1 MWPFYVDEV
10 GRCIHTPTHVNFA
23 PFFPGQ
29 GDAAPMQVQTV
40 PIEVF
45 YWSTPNGRKIT
56 VMLEE
61 LAVPYTVTF
70 VDIGKREQWTPEFSV
85 VSPNHQIPA
94 IKDPEGPGGNPIS
107 IFESGAIL
115 LYLARKF
122 ERLYPR
128 DDARRR
134 VAVEEWLMWQMASFG
149 PFLGQAHHF
158 NLAAAE
164 EVPYAIERYAG
175 FARRLYTVLE
185 QRLAGRDYVAIDD
198 YTIADIAIFCWV
210 ARHERHR
217 IDLAEYPA
225 VKEWFE
231 RIGARPAVKRGMAV
245 IKPGHDDRARLNP
258 ARLAASTAAS
268 S

>member
-1 MWPFYVDEV
+1 M
-10 GRCIHTPTHVNFA
+10 H
-23 PFFPGQ
+23 
-29 GDAAPMQVQTV
+29 VQTL

-56 VMLEE
+56 VVLEE
-61 LAVPYTVTF
+61 LGVPYTVTF
-70 VDIGKREQWTPEFSV
+70 VDIGKREQWTPEFAV

-94 IKDPEGPGGNPIS
+94 IRDPAGPGGNPIS
-107 IFESGAIL
+107 VFESGAIL

-122 ERLYPR
+122 GRFYPR
-128 DDARRR
+128 DDERRR
-134 VAVEEWLMWQMASFG
+134 VAVEEWLMWQVASFG

-164 EVPYAIERYAG
+164 EVPYAIDRYAE
-175 FARRLYTVLE
+175 FARRLYAVLDE
-185 QRLAGRDYVAIDD
+185 RLTGRDYVAIDA

-217 IDLAEYPA
+217 IELSDYPA
-225 VKEWFE
+225 VKVWFD
-231 RIGARPAVKRGMAV
+231 RLAARPAVARGMAV

-258 ARLAASTAAS
+258 ARMAS
-268 S
+268 SSTVSSS

>member
-1 MWPFYVDEV
+1 
-10 GRCIHTPTHVNFA
+10 
-23 PFFPGQ
+23 
-29 GDAAPMQVQTV
+29 
-40 PIEVF
+40 VF

-61 LAVPYTVTF
+61 LAVPYTITF
-70 VDIGKREQWTPEFSV
+70 IDIGKREQWRPAFSS

-94 IKDPEGPGGNPIS
+94 IRDPEGPGDTPIS
-107 IFESGAIL
+107 VFESGAIL

-122 ERLYPR
+122 GRFYPR
-128 DDARRR
+128 DDERQR
-134 VAVEEWLMWQMASFG
+134 VEVEEWLMWQMASFG

-164 EVPYAIERYAG
+164 EVPYAIDRYA
-175 FARRLYTVLE
+175 AIVHRLYDVLE
-185 QRLAGRDYVAIDD
+185 QRLARRQFVATDA

-210 ARHERHR
+210 ARHERHH
-217 IDLAEYPA
+217 IALADYPA
-225 VKEWFE
+225 VKAWFE
-231 RIGARPAVKRGMAV
+231 RLAARPAVARGMAV

-258 ARLAASTAAS
+258 ARKTAPSIAAS

>member
-1 MWPFYVDEV
+1 
-10 GRCIHTPTHVNFA
+10 
-23 PFFPGQ
+23 
-29 GDAAPMQVQTV
+29 VQAQTF

-70 VDIGKREQWTPEFSV
+70 VDIGQRGQWTPAFSA

-94 IKDPEGPGGNPIS
+94 IRDPEGPGGAPIS

-122 ERLYPR
+122 GRFYPT
-128 DDARRR
+128 DNERRR
-134 VAVEEWLMWQMASFG
+134 VEIEEWLMWQVASFG
-149 PFLGQAHHF
+149 PLLGQAHHF

-164 EVPYAIERYAG
+164 EVPYAIDRYAAI
-175 FARRLYTVLE
+175 ARRLYAVLE
-185 QRLAGRDYVAIDD
+185 ERIAGRQFVASDA
-198 YTIADIAIFCWV
+198 YTIADIAIFCWA

-217 IDLAEYPA
+217 IALADYPA
-225 VKEWFE
+225 VKAWFE
-231 RIGARPAVKRGMAV
+231 RVAARPAVARGMAV
-245 IKPGHDDRARLNP
+245 IKPGQDDRARLNP
-258 ARLAASTAAS
+258 ARAVAATGAASA
-268 S
+268 